1 MFGFKYMK
9 FDSMDFVIQYQN
21 GKVKRE
27 GAGLAFF
34 YFAPNSSIVRIP
46 LKSIDLP
53 FIFNEVTSDFQEV
66 TVQGQLT
73 FKVVEPKK
81 LGAQLDFTVND
92 NNQHVTD
99 DFEKLTQRL
108 VNEAQT
114 AIANLVH
121 QTKITGVLNKQVE
134 IQEKLVEGLKESEIL
149 NQLGVEALSVNV
161 LAIKA
166 QPEMARAL
174 EATTREGIQ
183 QEADKAIYDR
193 RNFAVEQ
200 ERKIKESEMN
210 TDIAVEDK
218 QRQIVEKQM
227 ETDIVKQEN
236 QRKLKEMEVEAAVA
250 VEEKNKELVAMRVEN
265 DKKEADAKEYLLKG
279 VLNAYKD
286 IDWKVLTAINSEHM
300 DAGANIALAFREL
313 AGNTDKIGTLNI
325 TPDLLDSL
333 LTKKA

>member
-1 MFGFKYMK
+1 MFGFKYIK
-9 FDSMDFVIQYQN
+9 FDSMDYVIQYQN
-21 GKVKRE
+21 GKIKRE

-53 FIFNEVTSDFQEV
+53 FIFNEVTNDFQEV

-73 FKVVEPKK
+73 FKIVDPKK
-81 LGAQLDFTVND
+81 VGEQLDFTVND
-92 NNQHVTD
+92 ANQHLTD

-121 QTKITGVLNKQVE
+121 QTKITGILNKQVE
-134 IQEKLVEGLKESEIL
+134 IEEKLVEGLANSEIL
-149 NQLGVEALSVNV
+149 KQLGVEVLSVNV

-174 EATTREGIQ
+174 EANTREAIQ

-200 ERKIKESEMN
+200 ERKIKESELN
-210 TDIAVEDK
+210 TEIAVEEK
-218 QRQIVEKQM
+218 QRQIIEKQM
-227 ETDIVKQEN
+227 ETDVVKQEN
-236 QRKLKEMEVEAAVA
+236 ERQLKEMEMLILR
-250 VEEKNKELVAMRVEN
+250 N
-265 DKKEADAKEYLLKG
+265 
-279 VLNAYKD
+279 
-286 IDWKVLTAINSEHM
+286 
-300 DAGANIALAFREL
+300 
-313 AGNTDKIGTLNI
+313 
-325 TPDLLDSL
+325 
-333 LTKKA
+333 